1 MNINKKTEYDQI
13 KGMLKTMR
21 ILKESN
27 VNSTKNLL
35 REQIEGGD
43 RIPSPELSGEKYDSV
58 EVINKVEVK
67 IISTDKTQVKIQEDE
82 KKSISDLIDSFKN
95 QVFQLT
101 EFEPGFTIDDNQI
114 RLDGTILDLELNFV
128 FIAGEDG
135 GLYINSEMLQIEEET
150 IEMLE
155 KLFEFVPTFNQ
166 VIEPILSRRLE

>member
-43 RIPSPELSGEKYDSV
+43 RIPSPESSGEKYDSV

-82 KKSISDLIDSFKN
+82 KKSISDLIDSFKIIS
-95 QVFQLT
+95 T
-101 EFEPGFTIDDNQI
+101 
-114 RLDGTILDLELNFV
+114 
-128 FIAGEDG
+128 
-135 GLYINSEMLQIEEET
+135 
-150 IEMLE
+150 
-155 KLFEFVPTFNQ
+155 
-166 VIEPILSRRLE
+166 